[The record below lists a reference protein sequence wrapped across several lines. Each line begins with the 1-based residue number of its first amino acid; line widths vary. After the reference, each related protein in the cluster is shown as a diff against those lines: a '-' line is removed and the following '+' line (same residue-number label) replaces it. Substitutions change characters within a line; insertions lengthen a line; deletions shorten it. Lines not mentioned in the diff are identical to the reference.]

1 METRAIN
8 PTPWSEQLGF
18 SQAIEVRGA
27 DRVLY
32 CSGQVSVDANG
43 RPLHPGDMLAQ
54 FTQALNNL
62 QLLLREAAMDLENI
76 VRLNYY
82 VTDIPAFHEA
92 NKSVHGRLKAAGC
105 QPSSTLLGV
114 ARLADPQLLI
124 EIEAT
129 AAG

>member
-1 METRAIN
+1 MEKRAIN

-18 SQAIEVRGA
+18 SQMVEVRNA
-27 DRVLY
+27 ERVLY
-32 CSGQVSVDANG
+32 CAGQTAVDANG
-43 RPLHPGDMLAQ
+43 KTMCAGDMLGQ

-62 QLLLREAAMDLENI
+62 QLFLREAGMDLENV

-92 NKSVHGRLKAAGC
+92 NESVRGRLKAAGC
-105 QPSSTLLGV
+105 LPSSTLLKV
-114 ARLADPQLLI
+114 AGLADPEMLI

-129 AAG
+129 AVG